1 MANVTAATTEW
12 NAPNYT
18 GELYLVGAN
27 QTPFLNMIGGLSG
40 GSVRTVADLEFTM
53 AQPYALEPASQ
64 PEISETDSRTAPT
77 PTTYVTSQ
85 DRNTCQ
91 LYQESVDISYLKQ
104 SVTGQIRVDEIS
116 TLGYGFG
123 DITEGG
129 SKGADEKAFQI
140 NTNLRQ
146 IAVDVE
152 YTFLQGVYQQAT
164 SAGVAAK
171 TRGIIT
177 GTTTNAVAASS
188 ADLEKAM
195 IDELM
200 RTMASSGAEFR
211 LPVFFVNALQKQRL
225 TAIYGYAPAD
235 FNVGGINITQLE
247 TDFARVGV
255 VYAPQMPT
263 DTLLCADLAICHPV
277 FLPVPGRGVLFYEE
291 RAKDGAAEKGHIYGQ
306 IGLDYGA
313 EEFHGKITGLSTS

>member
-1 MANVTAATTEW
+1 MANAAEVTSIW

-18 GELYLVGAN
+18 GELYMVGAN

-40 GSVRTVADLEFTM
+40 GSVRTVGDYEFTM
-53 AQPYALEPASQ
+53 AQPYALEAAAQPA
-64 PEISETDSRTAPT
+64 ITETASRTAPT

-91 LYQESVDISYLKQ
+91 IYQQSVDISYLKQ

-116 TLGYGFG
+116 TLGYGHG
-123 DITEGG
+123 DVTEGG
-129 SKGADEKAFQI
+129 SKGNDEKAFQI

-152 YTFLQGVYQQAT
+152 YTFLQGTYQQAT
-164 SAGVAAK
+164 SAAVAGK

-177 GTTTNAVAASS
+177 GTTTSAVAGGA
-188 ADLEKAM
+188 ADLSKAM

-200 RTMASSGAEFR
+200 RTMAAAGAEFR
-211 LPVFFVNALQKQRL
+211 TPVFFVNALQKQRL

-235 FNVGGINITQLE
+235 YNVGGTNITQLE
-247 TDFARVGV
+247 TDFTKVGV
-255 VYAPQMPT
+255 VYAPYVPT
-263 DTLLCADLAICHPV
+263 DTLLCADLAVCHPV
-277 FLPVPGRGVLFYEE
+277 FLPVPSKGVLFYEE
-291 RAKDGAAEKGHIYGQ
+291 LSQAGAAEKGHIYGQ

-313 EEFHGKITGLSTS
+313 EEFHGKITGLTTS